1 MERLKE
7 IETRKSE
14 IKDQLESIND
24 IEEVRALE
32 GEVDALNAEETEIK
46 ESQERAE
53 QAEELE
59 KDSSKAK
66 EIEKEEERKME
77 KYGIESKE
85 YRSAFLK
92 SMMGKEL
99 SVEERA
105 IVTSED
111 VANAIP
117 TTTQNSIFEKVV
129 KKAPML
135 DEITLLNV
143 KGNVSFLV
151 EGARTDGA
159 DHEEGAT
166 IADSAINL
174 VKVDLAGTEIVKLV
188 TISETV
194 KTMTVDAFEEWLT
207 DMLSDSIAN
216 AIEGKI
222 FTAMEANGTQLAKAV
237 SAETLRE
244 AVGTLPAA
252 YDNGA
257 KFYVNKKQ
265 FFTEILGLQD
275 NAKNELVTFSNGKY
289 YILGYE
295 VVTSDKATKVTLAN
309 AKKFV
314 GNLPQEIQ
322 VKSAYNI
329 ANNTYSYSGVA
340 MYDGKLAIS
349 DSAVVIAGE

>member
-1 MERLKE
+1 MDRLQKIE
-7 IETRKSE
+7 IRKNE
-14 IKDQLESIND
+14 IKSQLETLND
-24 IEEVRALE
+24 VAEIRALE
-32 GEVDALNAEETEIK
+32 EEVDALNAEETEIK
-46 ESQERAE
+46 ESQEREENAK
-53 QAEELE
+53 ELE
-59 KDSSKAK
+59 KDSSVAK

-105 IVTSED
+105 IVTSEE
-111 VANAIP
+111 VGSAIP
-117 TTTQNSIFEKVV
+117 TATQNTIFEKVV

-151 EGARTDGA
+151 EGVRTDGA
-159 DHEEGAT
+159 DHAEGTA
-166 IADSAINL
+166 ISESEINL

-194 KTMTVDAFEEWLT
+194 KTMTIDAFEEWLT

-237 SAETLRE
+237 NAESLRE